1 MYKNIDTIHAM
12 TEAIIGPT
20 VMNKAARMS
29 KTKTTVELLP
39 LANTQQS
46 VSTKKNK
53 YKISVEPLQTVP
65 TAST

>member
-1 MYKNIDTIHAM
+1 M

-20 VMNKAARMS
+20 DMNKAARMS